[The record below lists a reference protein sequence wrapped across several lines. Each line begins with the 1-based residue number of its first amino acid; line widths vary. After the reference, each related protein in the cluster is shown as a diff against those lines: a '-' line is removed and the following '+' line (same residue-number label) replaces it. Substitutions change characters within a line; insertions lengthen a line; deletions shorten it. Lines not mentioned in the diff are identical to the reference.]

1 MLPKL
6 LIRDEITASL
16 GKTEH
21 TFTGHISGDTIEQC
35 VTHETKKIT
44 NPKPIVFRRWAQAND
59 TTRLLNESATQAKRQ
74 SKPLIKTINKS
85 MIPSMDK
92 KKRL

>member
-6 LIRDEITASL
+6 LIRDETSASL

-44 NPKPIVFRRWAQAND
+44 NPKPIVFRR
-59 TTRLLNESATQAKRQ
+59 
-74 SKPLIKTINKS
+74 
-85 MIPSMDK
+85 
-92 KKRL
+92 

>member
-6 LIRDEITASL
+6 LIRDETTASL

-35 VTHETKKIT
+35 VTHEAEK
-44 NPKPIVFRRWAQAND
+44 
-59 TTRLLNESATQAKRQ
+59 
-74 SKPLIKTINKS
+74 INKS
-85 MIPSMDK
+85 IIPSMDK